1 MGLVIG
7 NEAGAWMRLAWE
19 ARGDGGG
26 LGACARCLSGGWIAV
41 WFGGKINV
49 AEDDER
55 GPERAKRIYKS
66 ERRAVTAQ
74 EQLSHPDRKQT
85 GNNNRRQT
93 AHLWLGP

>member
-1 MGLVIG
+1 
-7 NEAGAWMRLAWE
+7 MRLAWE

-41 WFGGKINV
+41 CFGGKINV

-74 EQLSHPDRKQT
+74 ELSHPDRKQT